1 MGVVRYMHL
10 YLYMGCLHFSHMCR
24 INICLYIRLTY
35 ILHIYLYM
43 YTYIYIYIYIYTY
56 IQVIEFKRRVCKEG
70 ESFAIIN
77 QKGEC
82 VGLV

>member
-1 MGVVRYMHL
+1 MFIHT
-10 YLYMGCLHFSHMCR
+10 S
-24 INICLYIRLTY
+24 YIHLTY
-35 ILHIYLYM
+35 ILIYVYL
-43 YTYIYIYIYIYTY
+43 YIYIYIYIYTY